1 MSSGGLL
8 SDVVSLYRSVNGL
21 VYWIALSSVVV
32 LPLSA
37 NTRLLR

>member
-1 MSSGGLL
+1 MSSVGLL
-8 SDVVSLYRSVNGL
+8 SNVVRFYRSVNGL
-21 VYWIALSSVVV
+21 VYWIAFSSVVV